1 MSTQT
6 PNQPLRTLTRTLLS
20 VTMIAGLTFSPFVI
34 SHYDDKEP
42 LQSYRQSWFA
52 MLGTNFG
59 PMVAMLK
66 GEMPWNDDLLK
77 SFSENLATLT
87 TVDITYGFAP
97 GSHTGKTRAK
107 PEIWDNADDFKAK
120 LADMRD
126 AAAALREAVNSGD
139 KKAIG
144 EGIAKTGG
152 TCKACHD
159 EYKSENYLN

>member
-1 MSTQT
+1 MPT
-6 PNQPLRTLTRTLLS
+6 QPLRKLTRTLLS
-20 VTMIAGLTFSPFVI
+20 VTVIAGLTFSPFVI
-34 SHYDDKEP
+34 SHYDDKAP
-42 LQSYRQSWFA
+42 IQSYRQSWFA

-59 PMVAMLK
+59 PMVSMLK
-66 GEMPWNDDLLK
+66 GEMPWNDEQLK
-77 SFSENLATLT
+77 SFAEQLATLT
-87 TVDITYGFAP
+87 AMDMSFGFSP
-97 GSHTGKTRAK
+97 GSHTGQTRAK
-107 PEIWDNADDFKAK
+107 PEIWQNSDDFKAK

-126 AAAALREAVNSGD
+126 AAAELRTAVNGGD